1 MEAIFNLNS
10 LCPNCGE
17 FVDELD
23 DVTGFCN
30 SCSNNGVGSL
40 DEKDPTPT
48 AKAKKIELWLH
59 ENADRI
65 ESFMLAENVNARFAI
80 RELMQEDKPRCLI
93 CGNDMPHTTS
103 GRHMFCTKQPECR
116 KARRYYRYLVYEKNE
131 SKEKAL
137 EQTLER
143 YAQ

>member
-1 MEAIFNLNS
+1 MEAIFNLDS

-23 DVTGFCN
+23 EVTGFCD

-40 DEKDPTPT
+40 NEKGPTPL
-48 AKAKKIELWLH
+48 AKAKKIELWLQA
-59 ENADRI
+59 NADRI
-65 ESFMLAENVNARFAI
+65 ESLMLADNVTAKFAI
-80 RELMQEDKPRCLI
+80 RELMQEDKPRCKT
-93 CGNDMPHTTS
+93 CGDDMPHTTA
-103 GRHMFCTKQPECR
+103 GRHMFCTKKPECR
-116 KARRYYRYLVYEKNE
+116 KARRYYRYLVYEKNT
-131 SKEKAL
+131 KKAKAL